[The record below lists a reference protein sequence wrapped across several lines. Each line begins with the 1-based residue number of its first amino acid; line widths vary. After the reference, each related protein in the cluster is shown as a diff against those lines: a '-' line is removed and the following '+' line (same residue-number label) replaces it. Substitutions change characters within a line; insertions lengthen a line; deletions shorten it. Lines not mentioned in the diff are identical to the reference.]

1 TMALVW
7 DRRAHYIMSIVIT
20 WVHCFSSSLRGTF
33 GTRWEAMKAKATELR
48 LWRARR
54 KREAREPKPPQMR
67 GSTRLNI
74 SDDLKIGFFSTDHA
88 TQTDSS
94 EILSVKELS
103 SSTQK
108 LAQMMK
114 SLQVDFGFLKQL
126 LQLKFEDRLKEE
138 SLSLFNILHDRILE
152 IEKHYQQ
159 NEDKM
164 RKSFNQQLADAIAVI
179 KGMYQQ
185 FFEVEEENINLQ
197 DASSVKINILLRK
210 LKEKEE
216 VIKELK
222 EQLDQ
227 YEDFGFHKMESFPK
241 ETSSPK
247 SNIEKE
253 NLEYKVE
260 NERLLQIISELEEEI
275 QINLKENSGLE
286 DELISMK
293 EMAEKDHKTIQKL
306 MDSRERLREELN
318 YEKSLVQDVI
328 NKQKEDKEMRKKY
341 GSLSVKAAKSAK
353 GREASLSPWSKSP
366 PSTTASRPH
375 SASMSISSAGA
386 KKAKTPK
393 KALKEEQ
400 FVVEDKQALES
411 QIEALKANL
420 ENEKKKVERFRK
432 EAERLSKSWEKRFF
446 ILRNSFHVLKNEM
459 FTRHTLFR
467 QFAVLADTS
476 FNYIKVKPLLVQSRT
491 TVTGTSSSSHCTSS
505 IDSKHVDVVS
515 DQASLQLSP
524 KGKLSESPK
533 EESLEEAS
541 MRQSSPAE
549 TVD

>member
-1 TMALVW
+1 MASWGDTPETQEFQKIIQGLE
-7 DRRAHYIMSIVIT
+7 ASIEQ
-20 WVHCFSSSLRGTF
+20 FQF
-33 GTRWEAMKAKATELR
+33 N
-48 LWRARR
+48 
-54 KREAREPKPPQMR
+54 P
-67 GSTRLNI
+67 RLNI
-74 SDDLKIGFFSTDHA
+74 SDDLKVGFFNTDHA

-94 EILSVKELS
+94 EILSIKELS

-108 LAQMMK
+108 LEQMMK
-114 SLQVDFGFLKQL
+114 SLQVDFGFFKQL
-126 LQLKFEDRLKEE
+126 IQLKFEDRLKEE

-152 IEKHYQQ
+152 VEKHYQQ

-185 FFEVEEENINLQ
+185 FFEVEEEKVSLQ
-197 DASSVKINILLRK
+197 DASSVKTSILLRK
-210 LKEKEE
+210 LKEKEDI
-216 VIKELK
+216 IKELK
-222 EQLDQ
+222 EELDQ
-227 YEDFGFHKMESFPK
+227 YEDFGFHKMESFAK

-247 SNIEKE
+247 SNLEKE

-306 MDSRERLREELN
+306 MNSRDRLREELD
-318 YEKSLVQDVI
+318 YEKSLVQDMI

-341 GSLSVKAAKSAK
+341 GSLSVKAARSAK
-353 GREASLSPWSKSP
+353 GREASLSPWPKSP

-375 SASMSISSAGA
+375 SASMSVSSAGT

-400 FVVEDKQALES
+400 PVAEDKPALES

-420 ENEKKKVERFRK
+420 QEEKQKVERIRK
-432 EAERLSKSWEKRFF
+432 EADRLNKNWEKRFS

-476 FNYIKVKPLLVQSRT
+476 FNYIKVKPLYVQSKT
-491 TVTGTSSSSHCTSS
+491 TLTGTASSSRGSFS
-505 IDSKHVDVVS
+505 IDSKRADVAS
-515 DQASLQLSP
+515 DQASPQLSP
-524 KGKLSESPK
+524 KGEQTLAVMHFSLSAPVIGVTS
-533 EESLEEAS
+533 
-541 MRQSSPAE
+541 
-549 TVD
+549 TVDVTLCVADLTILMI

>member
-1 TMALVW
+1 MANW
-7 DRRAHYIMSIVIT
+7 GDTPETEECRKIMEGLEASIEQ
-20 WVHCFSSSLRGTF
+20 FQF
-33 GTRWEAMKAKATELR
+33 N
-48 LWRARR
+48 
-54 KREAREPKPPQMR
+54 P
-67 GSTRLNI
+67 RLNI

-293 EMAEKDHKTIQKL
+293 EMAEKDHKTIQK
-306 MDSRERLREELN
+306 
-318 YEKSLVQDVI
+318 I

-400 FVVEDKQALES
+400 FVVSYTAPIGTHEEEKMKISGSKVEDKQALES